1 MLLGIKTHAAKHT
14 HIKSCDLFL
23 WIDELALRF
32 PIASP
37 SQMLLF
43 QSEPPGPLKKPMVN
57 ADDYN
62 SIFLKCIKAWG
73 RTLAIMTPWSSP
85 VRSRVFYPFLFLTL
99 TSSPSFDCLFSEPF
113 NLINLQAW
121 TTRIWCICEGFHTMA
136 QGSRFTIGINPQ
148 EERELLRTLSSELD
162 TAVVIQ
168 GFADFDIRV
177 RCFAITLRDE
187 ACALPLALSSP
198 MY

>member
-1 MLLGIKTHAAKHT
+1 
-14 HIKSCDLFL
+14 
-23 WIDELALRF
+23 
-32 PIASP
+32 
-37 SQMLLF
+37 
-43 QSEPPGPLKKPMVN
+43 
-57 ADDYN
+57 
-62 SIFLKCIKAWG
+62 
-73 RTLAIMTPWSSP
+73 
-85 VRSRVFYPFLFLTL
+85 
-99 TSSPSFDCLFSEPF
+99 
-113 NLINLQAW
+113 
-121 TTRIWCICEGFHTMA
+121 MA

>member
-62 SIFLKCIKAWG
+62 SIFLKCIKACG

-99 TSSPSFDCLFSEPF
+99 TSSPSFDCLFSEP
-113 NLINLQAW
+113 L
-121 TTRIWCICEGFHTMA
+121 
-136 QGSRFTIGINPQ
+136 
-148 EERELLRTLSSELD
+148 
-162 TAVVIQ
+162 
-168 GFADFDIRV
+168 
-177 RCFAITLRDE
+177 
-187 ACALPLALSSP
+187 
-198 MY
+198 